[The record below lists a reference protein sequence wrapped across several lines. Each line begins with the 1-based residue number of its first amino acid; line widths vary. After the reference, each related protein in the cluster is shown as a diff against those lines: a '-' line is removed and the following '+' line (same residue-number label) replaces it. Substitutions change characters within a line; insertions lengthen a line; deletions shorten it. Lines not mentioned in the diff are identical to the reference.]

1 MMREFENGIDLADYL
16 SVKPDAEDLAW
27 EHAMDISASIYSRLK
42 ELSMTQKE
50 FADMLGVSPGRVSQM
65 IKGEPGMTIRTL
77 AKIETA
83 LDLSLSSSFSYTPE
97 AHRPVISS
105 SQRIP
110 RSEHR
115 QGWDTGQDGK
125 APKTTSTLGFTCI
138 SGGLAA

>member
-1 MMREFENGIDLADYL
+1 MREFENGIDLADFL

-27 EHAMDISASIYSRLK
+27 DHAMDISASIYSRLK

-50 FADMLGVSPGRVSQM
+50 LADMLGVSPGRVSQI

-83 LDLSLSSSFSYTPE
+83 LDLNLSSSFSYYPE
-97 AHRPVISS
+97 AHKPAISS

-110 RSEHR
+110 RSEHQ
-115 QGWDTGQDGK
+115 QGWDTGQRDK
-125 APKTTSTLGFTCI
+125 APETARAIGFTCI